1 MDIYKARQ
9 TQKEIGIMGAKDQY
23 GNIISK
29 TYRYISFDNNNNL
42 VYQVSIVLIKGKL
55 FVIDKDTIHHFD
67 NSIKIGIKILF
78 ESIKESACITYI
90 IPID

>member
-9 TQKEIGIMGAKDQY
+9 IQKEIGTMGAKDQY

-29 TYRYISFDNNNNL
+29 TYRYISFDNNNL
-42 VYQVSIVLIKGKL
+42 VYQVSIVLMKGRL
-55 FVIDKDTIHHFD
+55 FVIDKDTVHHFD
-67 NSIKIGIKILF
+67 DSIKKSLKILF